1 MPHHPPHTFRTLDEF
16 LSQVLGSGYSKAHKH
31 YRFWVAKWNAWKA
44 RHPGL
49 PYMIKCAICSGR
61 EAKLDRKHGRWKN
74 HKPHREEV
82 WE

>member
-16 LSQVLGSGYSKAHKH
+16 LSHVVGSGYSKAHKH

-49 PYMIKCAICSGR
+49 PYRIKCAICSGQ
-61 EAKLDRKHGRWKN
+61 EAKLDRKYGKWKDK
-74 HKPHREEV
+74 KPRREEV